1 VERTLEKLQTVEQE
15 ILKTPWERGEYT
27 SKTSQ
32 KVHSYSC
39 DIRDEAAVKATV
51 ERIVA
56 DFGRIAALVN
66 NAGGQFPPPL
76 HRINA
81 KGFDA
86 VVRNNL
92 TGGFLF
98 AREIYIQ
105 ALRRQASQPGP
116 RQVQVQPAS
125 RMRARS

>member
-86 VVRNNL
+86 
-92 TGGFLF
+92 
-98 AREIYIQ
+98 REIYIQ